1 MNRRIGVVAT
11 LVLSALAFTGGAMLY
26 SGTAEGEPTKKVVAG
41 PVDSLIRP
49 HSPIIG
55 PKNAPVTI
63 VEFFDPSCEACRAFY
78 PTVKGIVA
86 KYPKDVRLVMRYLPL
101 HPGSAEAIVILEA
114 ARVQG
119 KLEPVTAALLEAQ
132 PDWHD
137 GKMDGAW
144 VAAEKAGLD
153 VAKARA
159 MPTTDAM
166 AWMEQDIADAR
177 AVGVKGT
184 PTFFVNGEML
194 VQPSPEQVEARVQA
208 AAEQMR
214 SQGFKAEAAAF
225 DVTDQAAVL
234 AGRHPAPAHGLVAR
248 AALEGGAG

>member
-1 MNRRIGVVAT
+1 MNRRIGVMAT
-11 LVLSALAFTGGAMLY
+11 LALSALAFTGGAMLY
-26 SGTAEGEPTKKVVAG
+26 SGSAEGEPTKKVVAG

-101 HPGSAEAIVILEA
+101 HPGAAEAIVILEA

-144 VAAEKAGLD
+144 AAAEKAGLN

-159 MPTTDAM
+159 MPTADAM

-208 AAEQMR
+208 AV
-214 SQGFKAEAAAF
+214 AAK
-225 DVTDQAAVL
+225 
-234 AGRHPAPAHGLVAR
+234 GK
-248 AALEGGAG
+248 

>member
-1 MNRRIGVVAT
+1 
-11 LVLSALAFTGGAMLY
+11 
-26 SGTAEGEPTKKVVAG
+26 
-41 PVDSLIRP
+41 
-49 HSPIIG
+49 
-55 PKNAPVTI
+55 
-63 VEFFDPSCEACRAFY
+63 
-78 PTVKGIVA
+78 VKGIVA

-132 PDWHD
+132 PEWHD

-144 VAAEKAGLD
+144 AAAEKAGLN

-177 AVGVKGT
+177 AVGVRGT

-208 AAEQMR
+208 AV
-214 SQGFKAEAAAF
+214 AAK
-225 DVTDQAAVL
+225 
-234 AGRHPAPAHGLVAR
+234 GK
-248 AALEGGAG
+248 

>member
-11 LVLSALAFTGGAMLY
+11 LAVSALAFTGGAMLY

-119 KLEPVTAALLEAQ
+119 KLVPVPAALLEAQ

-144 VAAEKAGLD
+144 AAAEKAGLD
-153 VAKARA
+153 VAKARS

-177 AVGVKGT
+177 AVGVRGT

-194 VQPSPEQVEARVQA
+194 VQPSPEQVESRVQA
-208 AAEQMR
+208 AVAA
-214 SQGFKAEAAAF
+214 KAK
-225 DVTDQAAVL
+225 
-234 AGRHPAPAHGLVAR
+234 
-248 AALEGGAG
+248 

>member
-1 MNRRIGVVAT
+1 MNKRIGVVAT
-11 LVLSALAFTGGAMLY
+11 LVVSALAFTGGAMLY

-132 PDWHD
+132 PEWHD

-144 VAAEKAGLD
+144 AAAEKAGLN

-194 VQPSPEQVEARVQA
+194 VQPSPEQVEAKVL
-208 AAEQMR
+208 
-214 SQGFKAEAAAF
+214 
-225 DVTDQAAVL
+225 AAV
-234 AGRHPAPAHGLVAR
+234 
-248 AALEGGAG
+248 AAKGK

>member
-1 MNRRIGVVAT
+1 MNKRIGVVAT
-11 LVLSALAFTGGAMLY
+11 LVVSALAFTGGAMLY

-78 PTVKGIVA
+78 PMVKGIVA

-119 KLEPVTAALLEAQ
+119 KLQPVTAALLEAQ

-144 VAAEKAGLD
+144 AAAEKAGLN

-194 VQPSPEQVEARVQA
+194 VQPSPEQVEAKVQA
-208 AAEQMR
+208 AV
-214 SQGFKAEAAAF
+214 AAMG
-225 DVTDQAAVL
+225 Q
-234 AGRHPAPAHGLVAR
+234 
-248 AALEGGAG
+248 

>member
-1 MNRRIGVVAT
+1 MNTRKLLALVVLLILGVAFYFGMDAYRDRTQAEQDTRVAVERGR
-11 LVLSALAFTGGAMLY
+11 LVRMYT
-26 SGTAEGEPTKKVVAG
+26 
-41 PVDSLIRP
+41 
-49 HSPIIG
+49 PIIG
-55 PKNAPVTI
+55 PQNAPVTI

-119 KLEPVTAALLEAQ
+119 KLQPVTAALLEAQ

-144 VAAEKAGLD
+144 AAAEKAGLN

-177 AVGVKGT
+177 AVGVRGT

-208 AAEQMR
+208 AV
-214 SQGFKAEAAAF
+214 AAK
-225 DVTDQAAVL
+225 
-234 AGRHPAPAHGLVAR
+234 GK
-248 AALEGGAG
+248 

>member
-11 LVLSALAFTGGAMLY
+11 LAVSALAFTGGAMLY

-119 KLEPVTAALLEAQ
+119 KLVPVTAALLEAQ

-144 VAAEKAGLD
+144 AAAEKAGLD
-153 VAKARA
+153 VAKARS

-177 AVGVKGT
+177 AVGVRGT

-194 VQPSPEQVEARVQA
+194 VQPSPEQVESRVQA
-208 AAEQMR
+208 AVAA
-214 SQGFKAEAAAF
+214 KAK
-225 DVTDQAAVL
+225 
-234 AGRHPAPAHGLVAR
+234 
-248 AALEGGAG
+248 

>member
-26 SGTAEGEPTKKVVAG
+26 SGSAEGEPTKKVVAG

-55 PKNAPVTI
+55 PRNAPVTI

-101 HPGSAEAIVILEA
+101 HPGSAEAILILEA

-194 VQPSPEQVEARVQA
+194 VQPSPEQVDARVQA
-208 AAEQMR
+208 A
-214 SQGFKAEAAAF
+214 
-225 DVTDQAAVL
+225 
-234 AGRHPAPAHGLVAR
+234 VASK
-248 AALEGGAG
+248 GK

>member
-1 MNRRIGVVAT
+1 MNKRIGVVAT
-11 LVLSALAFTGGAMLY
+11 LVVSALAFTGGAMLY

-86 KYPKDVRLVMRYLPL
+86 KYPKDVRHVMRYLPL

-132 PDWHD
+132 PEWHD

-144 VAAEKAGLD
+144 AAAEKAGLN

-177 AVGVKGT
+177 AVGVRGT

-208 AAEQMR
+208 AV
-214 SQGFKAEAAAF
+214 AAK
-225 DVTDQAAVL
+225 
-234 AGRHPAPAHGLVAR
+234 GK
-248 AALEGGAG
+248 

>member
-11 LVLSALAFTGGAMLY
+11 LAVSALAFTGGAMLY

-41 PVDSLIRP
+41 PVDSLVRP

-55 PKNAPVTI
+55 LKNAPVTI

-137 GKMDGAW
+137 GKMDAAW
-144 VAAEKAGLD
+144 SAAEKAGLD

-177 AVGVKGT
+177 AVGVRGT

-208 AAEQMR
+208 AV
-214 SQGFKAEAAAF
+214 AAK
-225 DVTDQAAVL
+225 
-234 AGRHPAPAHGLVAR
+234 GK
-248 AALEGGAG
+248 

>member
-78 PTVKGIVA
+78 PAVKGIVA

-119 KLEPVTAALLEAQ
+119 KLQPVTAALLEAQ

-144 VAAEKAGLD
+144 AAAEKAGLN

-159 MPTTDAM
+159 MPTADAM

-177 AVGVKGT
+177 AVGVRGT

-194 VQPSPEQVEARVQA
+194 VQPSPEQVEAKVQA
-208 AAEQMR
+208 AV
-214 SQGFKAEAAAF
+214 AAMG
-225 DVTDQAAVL
+225 Q
-234 AGRHPAPAHGLVAR
+234 
-248 AALEGGAG
+248 

>member
-55 PKNAPVTI
+55 PKNDPVTI

-137 GKMDGAW
+137 GKMDGARA
-144 VAAEKAGLD
+144 AAEKAGLN

-177 AVGVKGT
+177 AVGVRGT

-208 AAEQMR
+208 AV
-214 SQGFKAEAAAF
+214 AAK
-225 DVTDQAAVL
+225 
-234 AGRHPAPAHGLVAR
+234 GK
-248 AALEGGAG
+248 

>member
-11 LVLSALAFTGGAMLY
+11 LVLSALAFTGGVMLY

-119 KLEPVTAALLEAQ
+119 KLQPVTAALLEAQ

-144 VAAEKAGLD
+144 AAAEKAGLN

-194 VQPSPEQVEARVQA
+194 VQPSPEQVEAKVQA
-208 AAEQMR
+208 AV
-214 SQGFKAEAAAF
+214 AAMG
-225 DVTDQAAVL
+225 Q
-234 AGRHPAPAHGLVAR
+234 
-248 AALEGGAG
+248 

>member
-11 LVLSALAFTGGAMLY
+11 LAVSALAFTGGAMLY

-132 PDWHD
+132 PEWHD

-144 VAAEKAGLD
+144 AAAEKAGLN

-177 AVGVKGT
+177 AVGVRGT

-208 AAEQMR
+208 AV
-214 SQGFKAEAAAF
+214 AAK
-225 DVTDQAAVL
+225 
-234 AGRHPAPAHGLVAR
+234 GK
-248 AALEGGAG
+248 

>member
-159 MPTTDAM
+159 IEDISVFYRIGDELARSGKWPGWKAGSEFKAVRDA
-166 AWMEQDIADAR
+166 
-177 AVGVKGT
+177 
-184 PTFFVNGEML
+184 
-194 VQPSPEQVEARVQA
+194 SA
-208 AAEQMR
+208 AAR
-214 SQGFKAEAAAF
+214 N
-225 DVTDQAAVL
+225 
-234 AGRHPAPAHGLVAR
+234 
-248 AALEGGAG
+248 

>member
-11 LVLSALAFTGGAMLY
+11 LVVSALAFTGGAMLY

-63 VEFFDPSCEACRAFY
+63 VVFFDPSCEACRAFY

-132 PDWHD
+132 PEWHD

-144 VAAEKAGLD
+144 AAAEKAGLN

-177 AVGVKGT
+177 AVGVRGT

-208 AAEQMR
+208 AV
-214 SQGFKAEAAAF
+214 AAK
-225 DVTDQAAVL
+225 
-234 AGRHPAPAHGLVAR
+234 GK
-248 AALEGGAG
+248 

>member
-11 LVLSALAFTGGAMLY
+11 LVVSALAFTGGAMLY

-114 ARVQG
+114 AASMSRRRARCRQPMRWPGWSRTSPTRVRS
-119 KLEPVTAALLEAQ
+119 AS
-132 PDWHD
+132 
-137 GKMDGAW
+137 GARRPSSSMARCSSSRAPNRSRPESRPPSRQRANEGRTRPASSTRGGCPPS
-144 VAAEKAGLD
+144 VATLSLPPSAC
-153 VAKARA
+153 R
-159 MPTTDAM
+159 
-166 AWMEQDIADAR
+166 ME
-177 AVGVKGT
+177 T
-184 PTFFVNGEML
+184 PGHRPIGSIGANIH
-194 VQPSPEQVEARVQA
+194 SA
-208 AAEQMR
+208 
-214 SQGFKAEAAAF
+214 FK
-225 DVTDQAAVL
+225 
-234 AGRHPAPAHGLVAR
+234 H
-248 AALEGGAG
+248 EGGF